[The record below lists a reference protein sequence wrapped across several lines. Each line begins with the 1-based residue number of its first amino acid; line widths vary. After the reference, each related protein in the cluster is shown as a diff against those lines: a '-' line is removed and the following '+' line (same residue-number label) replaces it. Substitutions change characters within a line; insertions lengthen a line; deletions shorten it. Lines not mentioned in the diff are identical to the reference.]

1 MAKSAALKK
10 PTATKAPAAVKA
22 APAPVAAAEAGHNDK
37 FGSGLDPKREAVFIR
52 EFQNIQDAET
62 DMAEKKGAMSGIYK
76 RLESAGFSKDHITF
90 AKTLTKKNVAEV
102 IADFTMKIAICR
114 IMGHAAGRQLDML
127 DKDRTPIE
135 DMAYGDGLAAGKLGK
150 APANPYGMETM
161 AGQRWQQG
169 MSDGNAFRNQALNEA
184 INGPSISSKGPAVKK
199 LPKSAARKTIRA
211 EKAKRAA
218 QRAMIW
224 KQMATAVMLME
235 RPRPMLDLTM
245 PATNMTIGM
254 RRILRARSA

>member
-10 PTATKAPAAVKA
+10 PTATKAPAAAKA
-22 APAPVAAAEAGHNDK
+22 APVPVAAAEAGHNDK

-184 INGPSISSKGPAVKK
+184 INGPSADIIKGAGGEETSEVGGEEGDQGGEGEESGTAGDD
-199 LPKSAARKTIRA
+199 LETDGSGGDADGEAETDAGSDDAGDEHDDWDAADPSRA
-211 EKAKRAA
+211 
-218 QRAMIW
+218 
-224 KQMATAVMLME
+224 
-235 RPRPMLDLTM
+235 
-245 PATNMTIGM
+245 
-254 RRILRARSA
+254 